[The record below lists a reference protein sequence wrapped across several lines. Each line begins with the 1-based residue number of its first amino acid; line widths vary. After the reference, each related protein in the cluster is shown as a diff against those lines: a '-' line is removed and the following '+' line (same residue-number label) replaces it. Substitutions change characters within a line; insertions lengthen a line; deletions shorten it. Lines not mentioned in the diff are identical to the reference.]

1 MHQNI
6 FSSVLLLIC
15 VISNVSSYF
24 LTQDSLTCSSQAEK
38 LSHTTANSIL
48 SSKSIKL
55 SSFGDC
61 SDPKNS
67 YCTSLE
73 KINCIT
79 ICALINYK
87 TVSSSCNVTITGM
100 YFFFMSFFLTICK
113 IFYFFTFNKRRD

>member
-79 ICALINYK
+79 ICALIKYK

-100 YFFFMSFFLTICK
+100 FFFMSFFLTTCK
-113 IFYFFTFNKRRD
+113 KFYFFTFNKRRD